1 MGERF
6 GKELYGNPEAGPRR
20 ADSGSDTHFGVQG
33 PGRALCQTGY
43 SVVCSRGG
51 WPKRSAELS
60 RNYSGTEQSETSGK
74 V

>member
-33 PGRALCQTGY
+33 PG
-43 SVVCSRGG
+43 S
-51 WPKRSAELS
+51 SAELS